1 MGVLARRQ
9 RRAPVPAQVGN
20 VQAQA
25 VEALGQRVPHAP
37 VDAARVD
44 EDDVRRLAAAP
55 EPHALAASCPQ
66 AASMSRPRVRRTVA
80 PIPCSS
86 STALNAAIASRLEP
100 SYIPV
105 GL

>member
-1 MGVLARRQ
+1 MGVLAGRQ
-9 RRAPVPAQVGN
+9 RRAPVPAQIGH
-20 VQAQA
+20 VQTPA
-25 VEALGQRVPHAP
+25 VDPLGQRVPHAP

-44 EDDVRRLAAAP
+44 EHDVRRAAAAP
-55 EPHALAASCPQ
+55 ELHAFAASWPQ

-80 PIPCSS
+80 PTPCSS

-100 SYIPV
+100 SYMPV

>member
-9 RRAPVPAQVGN
+9 RRAPVPSQVGD
-20 VQAQA
+20 VQAP
-25 VEALGQRVPHAP
+25 VLEALGQRVPHAP
-37 VDAARVD
+37 VDAAGVD
-44 EDDVRRLAAAP
+44 EDDVRHPAAAP
-55 EPHALAASCPQ
+55 ELHAFAASWPH

-86 STALNAAIASRLEP
+86 STAWNAAIASRLEP